1 MISDV
6 YIANETI
13 YRLLENGDADA
24 NFSAASPL
32 LTNMTSKQELIDTMN
47 RIQQQFMLATGMIV
61 TRATISAVVGQA
73 IYDLPVNNIRPRRIT
88 WQKVVP

>member
-1 MISDV
+1 MITDV
-6 YIANETI
+6 YIANETL

-24 NFSAASPL
+24 NFAAVSPF

-61 TRATISAVVGQA
+61 TRTTISAVVGQA
-73 IYDLPVNNIRPRRIT
+73 TYDLPVNNIRPRRIT
-88 WQKVVP
+88 WQKVMP